1 MVRLVR
7 YTVAQET
14 DYGPIKKMSTLVNFQ
29 ELPVIGTDPPERAD
43 AARNRRR
50 ILAAAEKLFAE
61 NGVSCTS
68 MDAIAAEAGVGKG
81 TLFRRFGD
89 RASLARALL
98 SERDSG
104 FQEAFIRGEP
114 PLGPGAPPAERLV
127 AFGEGML
134 DLLEAHGD
142 LLLVAE
148 GGDLMAQ
155 QRSDAWAAYHWHVR
169 NLVAEAAPD
178 LDEEVCAGMLLAAL
192 SARTF
197 FHQRRGR
204 GMALER
210 LKAGWGSLVR
220 RLLF

>member
-1 MVRLVR
+1 MMNPLV
-7 YTVAQET
+7 T
-14 DYGPIKKMSTLVNFQ
+14 DPLPMI
-29 ELPVIGTDPPERAD
+29 ELPVVTDEPPERAD

-50 ILAAAEKLFAE
+50 ILAAADKLFAE
-61 NGVSCTS
+61 RGVSCTS

-89 RASLARALL
+89 RATLARTLL
-98 SERDSG
+98 SERDTA

-134 DLLEAHGD
+134 DLLEGHGD

-148 GGDLMAQ
+148 GGDPTAQ
-155 QRSDAWAAYHWHVR
+155 QRSQAWAAYHLHVR
-169 NLVAEAAPD
+169 TLIAAAAPD
-178 LDEEVCAGMLLAAL
+178 LDEDVCADMLLSAL
-192 SARTF
+192 SARTY

-204 GMALER
+204 GIELER
-210 LKAGWGSLVR
+210 LKAGWGALVR

>member
-1 MVRLVR
+1 M
-7 YTVAQET
+7 
-14 DYGPIKKMSTLVNFQ
+14 MSTTVTTPDALPSL
-29 ELPVIGTDPPERAD
+29 ELPIVGAEPPERAD

-61 NGVSCTS
+61 RGVACTS

-89 RASLARALL
+89 RATLARTLL
-98 SERDSG
+98 SERDG
-104 FQEAFIRGEP
+104 AFQEAFIRGEP

-134 DLLEAHGD
+134 DLLEKHGD
-142 LLLVAE
+142 LLYVAE
-148 GGDLMAQ
+148 GGDPSAQ
-155 QRSDAWAAYHWHVR
+155 QRSEAWAAYYLHVR
-169 NLVAEAAPD
+169 NLVEQAAPD
-178 LDEEVCAGMLLAAL
+178 LDDEVCAGMLLSAL

-197 FHQRRGR
+197 FAQRRGQ
-204 GMALER
+204 GMELER
-210 LKAGWGSLVR
+210 LKAGWGALVR

>member
-1 MVRLVR
+1 VVRLCR

-14 DYGPIKKMSTLVNFQ
+14 DCGPIKKMQTLVNFQ
-29 ELPVIGTDPPERAD
+29 ELPVIGTEPPERAD

-89 RASLARALL
+89 RASLARSLL
-98 SERDSG
+98 SERDTE
-104 FQEAFIRGEP
+104 FQDAFIRGEP

-134 DLLEAHGD
+134 DLLEKHGD
-142 LLLVAE
+142 LLFVAE
-148 GGDLMAQ
+148 GGDPSAQ
-155 QRSDAWAAYHWHVR
+155 LKSDAWAAYHLHVR
-169 NLVAEAAPD
+169 TLVAEAAPD
-178 LDEEVCAGMLLAAL
+178 LDEEVCAGMLLSAL

-197 FHQRRGR
+197 FTQRRAR
-204 GMALER
+204 GMELER